1 MEHKKYLILW
11 SLLPLLL
18 LSSGCSIVPRE
29 KEVIV
34 QTVEVEKRI
43 PLQTNPKQLQFND
56 VYWHVVTEANFDE
69 FIEKFKKENGN
80 AWVFYAISVRSYE
93 SMALNM
99 AELKRYIEQQKQIII
114 YYEEAV
120 KPKEP
125 SVEVSEEVE
134 KEKSNFLEK
143 IYDKVK
149 PKKEEIKE
157 VTDGTVQ

>member
-18 LSSGCSIVPRE
+18 LSSGCSIIPRE

-34 QTVEVEKRI
+34 QTVEVEKKI
-43 PLQTNPKQLQFND
+43 PLQADPKQLQFND
-56 VYWHVVTEANFDE
+56 AYWHVVTEANFDE
-69 FIEKFKKENGN
+69 FIEKFKKEHGE
-80 AWVFYAISVRSYE
+80 AWVFYAVSVRSYE
-93 SMALNM
+93 SMALNL
-99 AELKRYIEQQKQIII
+99 AELKRYIEQQKQIIV
-114 YYEEAV
+114 YYEEAI
-120 KPKEP
+120 KPKQP
-125 SVEVSEEVE
+125 SVEVNEEVE

-149 PKKEEIKE
+149 PKKEE